1 MYFTDEVIEIDVN
14 DCLRHDPWRFNGQV
28 RTYAPISPAYIPIT
42 STRQRYGYRLWFVC
56 THCNRRV
63 GKMYA
68 VWNNIACRHC
78 LGLKYR
84 VQYQKNKYTD
94 YALAMRKIARYQTQ
108 KRRMLYASKPTQF
121 GRRNLKYLEKA
132 DIF

>member
-1 MYFTDEVIEIDVN
+1 VYFTDEVIEIDIN

-42 STRQRYGYRLWFVC
+42 STRQKYGYRLWFVC

-68 VWNNIACRHC
+68 MWNYIACRQC

-84 VQYQKNKYTD
+84 VQYQKDIYTKHKLAKNKI
-94 YALAMRKIARYQTQ
+94 LRYEHQ
-108 KRRMLYASKPTQF
+108 KRKMTYANKPTQF
-121 GRRNLKYLEKA
+121 GRRYLNYKEQVE
-132 DIF
+132 IF